1 MTRTVMICLVA
12 TMLIVHPPDV
22 AAKRDKEG
30 CKKVKAQIQ
39 KIEAKM
45 RLGYSAA
52 QGIRYEEKLRE
63 LREKRFKLCR

>member
-1 MTRTVMICLVA
+1 MTRTVLISMVA
-12 TMLIVHPPDV
+12 AALIIQDGVV
-22 AAKRDKEG
+22 AKRDKER
-30 CKKVKAQIQ
+30 CEKVKAQIR

-63 LREKRFKLCR
+63 LREKRYKICR